1 MRKLTYAQNAEDVLL
16 HRAFPTGTGFYIDVG
31 ACHPVLHS
39 VTKHFYERGW
49 RGINIEPVARVHEM
63 LCADRPRDINLNMGL
78 SNRDDTLT
86 FYEATTSLGWS
97 TFRAEHAEGVR
108 QIGID
113 FVERSVPVTTL
124 AAVCERYVDQ
134 PIDFLK
140 VDVEGHEREVLE
152 GADWSRW
159 RPRVVLI
166 EGLDPSPWE
175 DLVLGSGYLYATFD
189 GINRFYVREEDH
201 ALLSVLSVPANSTDG
216 FEPFEHHEL
225 VEALREQL
233 ASAQAA
239 LSDLSSRCEA
249 LSAQLERLGS
259 GGAARRFPRLASAVH
274 RWLRPVA

>member
-1 MRKLTYAQNAEDVLL
+1 MRKLTYAQNSEDVLL
-16 HRAFPTGTGFYIDVG
+16 HRAFPTGTGFYIDAG

-49 RGINIEPVARVHEM
+49 RGINVEPVARVYEM

-86 FYEATTSLGWS
+86 FYEATSSLGWS

-108 QIGID
+108 RTGID

-124 AAVCERYVDQ
+124 AALCERYVDG

-166 EGLDPSPWE
+166 EGLDPRPWE
-175 DLVLGSGYLYATFD
+175 HLVLGSGYLFASFD
-189 GINRFYVREEDH
+189 GINHFYVRDEDR
-201 ALLSVLSVPANSTDG
+201 ALLPALSVPANSTDG
-216 FEPFEHHEL
+216 FEPFEHYHL
-225 VEALREQL
+225 VESLREQL
-233 ASAQAA
+233 ASAQATLGDLQARHQA
-239 LSDLSSRCEA
+239 LSELLERREA
-249 LSAQLERLGS
+249 RRLPRLGS
-259 GGAARRFPRLASAVH
+259 AVRH
-274 RWLRPVA
+274 WLRPVA